1 MCLRGFG
8 TRVSGY
14 SDPIDEGEEVDLVL
28 AAKGCGSGV
37 STILWIIAAVLVIAG
52 IVTLVRG
59 GVLAGAVL
67 IIVGLLI
74 GPGGVSLF
82 C

>member
-1 MCLRGFG
+1 MLATLSTTFA
-8 TRVSGY
+8 
-14 SDPIDEGEEVDLVL
+14 VL
-28 AAKGCGSGV
+28 AQVNEGTTD
-37 STILWIIAAVLVIAG
+37 TILWIIAAVLVIAG